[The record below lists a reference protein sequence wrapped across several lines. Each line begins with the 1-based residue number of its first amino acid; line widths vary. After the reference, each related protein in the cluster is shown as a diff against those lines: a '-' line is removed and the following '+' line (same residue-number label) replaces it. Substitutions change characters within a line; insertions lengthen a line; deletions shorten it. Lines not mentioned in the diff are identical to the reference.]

1 MNPPFIV
8 LSLPRSRSFWVS
20 KFLSFR
26 EWSCGHDDARFFRGM
41 DDVRSWLSQDCVGS
55 AETAVSPFWRLI
67 RAIRPDANIVTV
79 RRPVGEVVDSI
90 LATGYPR
97 DRESLTA
104 QMTALDKKLD
114 QIEKRVPGVLSVK
127 FANLKQEQVCAELF
141 EHCLPY
147 KHDSAWWSHAAGVNL
162 QVNLGAICRY
172 MDANASQ
179 LRRLSSLCASESR
192 ALMRRN
198 RKPVDVDGVT
208 FQEESFQDWWR
219 DAPALLAE
227 HCLAVGEE
235 EDEYLRKNVPLF
247 SRLYDAGLL
256 QVMTARSNGRM
267 FGYLVTILS
276 PSLSDTEMS
285 VGTQTTFYASR
296 DAQGLGLPLQRASV
310 DALAQ
315 RDGPWE
321 IIQRAGVRGSGP
333 KMDVL
338 FRRMGSEPYGT
349 LYKFPVAK
357 AA

>member
-1 MNPPFIV
+1 MNSPFIV
-8 LSLPRSRSFWVS
+8 LSLPRSRSYWLS
-20 KFLSFR
+20 RFLSFR

-67 RAIRPDANIVTV
+67 RAIRPDAKIVIV
-79 RRPVGEVVDSI
+79 RRSVDEVVTSI

-104 QMTALDKKLD
+104 QMSALDKKLD

-127 FANLKQEQVCAELF
+127 FAGLKQEQTCAELF

-147 KHDSAWWSHAAGVNL
+147 RHDSAWWAHAAGINL
-162 QVNLGAICRY
+162 QVNLGSIIRY

-179 LRRLSSLCASESR
+179 LRRLSSICASESR
-192 ALMRRN
+192 RLILRS
-198 RKPVDVDGVT
+198 RKPVEIDGMVL
-208 FQEESFQDWWR
+208 QEESFQDWWR

-247 SRLYDAGLL
+247 SHLYDAGLL

-276 PSLSDTEMS
+276 PSPSDLDMGI
-285 VGTQTTFYASR
+285 GTQTTFYASR
-296 DAQGLGLPLQRASV
+296 DAQGLGLLLQCASAE
-310 DALAQ
+310 ALAQ
-315 RDGPWE
+315 RGGQWE

-338 FRRMGSEPYGT
+338 FRRMGSEPYGN
-349 LYKFPVAK
+349 LYKFSVAK